1 MIIQLIEGKF
11 NSKDAL
17 ELLSQMINVKIRYHE
32 SKIGINSSE
41 EDIKSRESKIKK
53 LQNELFELRST
64 IDSSSKSLTIE
75 GTIKIE

>member
-11 NSKDAL
+11 NSRDAL

-32 SKIGINSSE
+32 SKISINSSE
-41 EDIKSRESKIKK
+41 EDIKSRESKIIK
-53 LQNELFELRST
+53 LQNELFELRSK

>member
-17 ELLSQMINVKIRYHE
+17 ELLSQRINVKIRYYE
-32 SKIGINSSE
+32 SKISINSSE
-41 EDIKSRESKIKK
+41 EDIKSRESKIIK

-64 IDSSSKSLTIE
+64 IDSKIENVIIE
-75 GTIKIE
+75 GIIKIQ

>member
-32 SKIGINSSE
+32 SKISINSSE
-41 EDIKSRESKIKK
+41 EDIKSRESKIIK
-53 LQNELFELRST
+53 LQNELFELRSK